1 MFNVDLK
8 DFLNSKAVTTLLKV
22 RLRALEDTDEYGIS
36 SGVSETMIDVT
47 GSVVEKL
54 ENGFNVNTG
63 TYFVRVVYKIYLDRK
78 KYNKYDFTGAEINY
92 NGKILQCTSY
102 PLDRQ
107 YASHFVIYATEKRV
121 VENVGFN

>member
-1 MFNVDLK
+1 MFDVDLRR
-8 DFLNSKAVTTLLKV
+8 FLNDKSVTTTLKV
-22 RLRALEDTDEYGIS
+22 RLRSNEDTDEYGIS
-36 SGVSETMIDVT
+36 TGVSEAMIDVI

-63 TYFVRVVYKIYLDRK
+63 TYFVRVVYKIYLDRR

-121 VENVGFN
+121 IDNVRFN